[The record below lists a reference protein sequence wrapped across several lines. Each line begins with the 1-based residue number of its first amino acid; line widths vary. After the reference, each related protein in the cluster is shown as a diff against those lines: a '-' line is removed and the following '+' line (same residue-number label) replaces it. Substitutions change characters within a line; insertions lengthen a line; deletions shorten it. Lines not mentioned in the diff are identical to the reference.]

1 MKKPTKRKTTTAKKP
16 AKRAAPSPF
25 PRPGHAASASTSSS
39 VVRSRAGESDAIT
52 MAEYGGLQ
60 AAFDY
65 LNAKLFGGRLPDA
78 FITYTR
84 KAHSYGHFSEDRYS
98 ARDGQFKKPE
108 ISLNPDAFVDR
119 TDEQIV
125 GTLAHEMKHLEQC
138 RFGKPASRGYHNK
151 EWAASMKAIGLMPSN
166 TGAVGGK
173 ETGQQMSHYII
184 PGGAYARAFADL
196 AASGW
201 RLNLQSTIH
210 ADGSKGP
217 DTSKT
222 KFTCPCCGWIIRGK
236 PDTKMICKPCLVAQ
250 LSGMDWIDV
259 NMAEELLTAFGHAE
273 MVSGHDVTDAVASYD
288 RQGAAE

>member
-1 MKKPTKRKTTTAKKP
+1 MKKPTKRRTTTAKKP

-25 PRPGHAASASTSSS
+25 PRPGHAASTSTSSS

-138 RFGKPASRGYHNK
+138 RFRQASLTRLPQQGVGRFNEGDRVDAVEHGRCRWQGDRAADDPLHHSRRGLC
-151 EWAASMKAIGLMPSN
+151 AGLRRTRRHWMEAES
-166 TGAVGGK
+166 AK
-173 ETGQQMSHYII
+173 H
-184 PGGAYARAFADL
+184 DL
-196 AASGW
+196 
-201 RLNLQSTIH
+201 
-210 ADGSKGP
+210 
-217 DTSKT
+217 
-222 KFTCPCCGWIIRGK
+222 RGRGEEEEEGRQ
-236 PDTKMICKPCLVAQ
+236 DEVH
-250 LSGMDWIDV
+250 LSGMRLEHV
-259 NMAEELLTAFGHAE
+259 GQTGFQGHLRRVQPMA
-273 MVSGHDVTDAVASYD
+273 
-288 RQGAAE
+288 